1 MLNCHFSAEPLTAK
15 VQRNSINQ
23 VRITLESSLFLPLI
37 FILFAY
43 LLGSF
48 SSAITLSRIM
58 GFADPRSE
66 GSNNPGATNVM
77 RIAGKKAAA
86 LTLAADLLKGFIPVM
101 LAGYFL
107 SDPLFVAATGLSAFL
122 GHCFPIYYQFKGGK
136 GVATAI
142 GFILAFDWVSGF
154 SVVAIWLIVAKVFK
168 LSSLAAL
175 IAFICL
181 PFIYYT
187 LYGEITI
194 SGLLLAMTLILSYRH
209 KANIRRILN
218 KQER

>member
-1 MLNCHFSAEPLTAK
+1 MGSLTIIHIAFMLG
-15 VQRNSINQ
+15 
-23 VRITLESSLFLPLI
+23 
-37 FILFAY
+37 AY

-48 SSAITLSRIM
+48 SSAITLSKIM

-86 LTLAADLLKGFIPVM
+86 LTLFGDMLKGFIPVL
-101 LAGYFL
+101 LASFIL
-107 SDPLFVAATGLSAFL
+107 QQPLFIALTGLAAFL
-122 GHCFPIYYQFKGGK
+122 GHCYPVYYQFKGGK

-142 GFILAFDWVSGF
+142 GFILAFDWISGLA
-154 SVVAIWLIVAKVFK
+154 VVAIWLIVAKVFK

-181 PFIYYT
+181 PFIYYAIH
-187 LYGEITI
+187 LNFTI
-194 SGLLLAMTLILSYRH
+194 SALLLIVTIVLTVRH
-209 KANIRRILN
+209 KENIRRIISG
-218 KQER
+218 EEA